1 MRPTAPRV
9 ARLFVPFAI
18 ATLMAV
24 TLALAPVA
32 RAPAQTQRP
41 EQGAKPVARAASG
54 MVSTSHPD
62 VTAVALEVLRNGGNA
77 VDAMLTA
84 IPFQHVIEPQMSNLA
99 GGMGGLIYWAETGEL
114 IYLDAELDHTSN
126 NPPAGQSYGS
136 GGVPTTS
143 GRRIGVPGTV
153 AGLQAAAER
162 YGTLPWPEYF
172 GPAID
177 EAANGFEM
185 YSFLYGEM
193 SAAFERLGAHEA
205 TREKWL
211 RNGFVPP
218 VGTVIRQPR
227 LEATLRQLS
236 QQGAD
241 YFYRG
246 AWAQHFVDEV
256 NRTGGDMTMD
266 DLAAYQVRWV
276 EPVSFRY
283 REYELRGAPPAS
295 TAGVLNGMILNILE
309 NFDLAA
315 MGHYT
320 ESARALAVLRAAYDA
335 AESHTTRFIH
345 DPNLGPVPVD
355 LLLSKEYA
363 GHIAELIEAS
373 LPVPHRTDGSDAAAP
388 LLAAEAAAMVGDL
401 YGDTD
406 TNHMVIADADGNWV
420 SMTHTVYGD
429 TFGTG
434 LVVDGVG
441 VNSGNT
447 FPGSGRAGGRRVI
460 TPFPALMAVD
470 DSGAPWLAIGS
481 PGLSSR
487 AVALVLINYLG
498 YGLTPEAAVDA
509 PRFTGYGP
517 GTPLQVE
524 SRIPETVLD
533 GLGAYGIRVALSA
546 PYNWHMGSIQL
557 VVRDPAT
564 GELIGVAD
572 PRRGGYAAGFTQQR

>member
-9 ARLFVPFAI
+9 SRLFPPFAI
-18 ATLMAV
+18 AALIAV

-32 RAPAQTQRP
+32 GAPAQTQRP

-62 VTAVALEVLRNGGNA
+62 VTAVALEVLQNGGNA

-84 IPFQHVIEPQMSNLA
+84 IPFQHVVEPQMSNLA

-136 GGVPTTS
+136 NGVPTTS

-177 EAANGFEM
+177 KAAEGFEM

-246 AWAQHFVDEV
+246 AWARHFVDEV

-309 NFDLAA
+309 NFDLEA

-320 ESARALAVLRAAYDA
+320 ESARALAILRAAYDA

-345 DPNLGPVPVD
+345 DPNLAPVPVD

-373 LPVPHRTDGSDAAAP
+373 LPAGQRTAGSVAAAP

-447 FPGSGRAGGRRVI
+447 FPGSGQAGSRRVI

-470 DSGAPWLAIGS
+470 DAGAPWLAIGS

-498 YGLTPEAAVDA
+498 YGLAPEAAVDA
-509 PRFTGYGP
+509 PRFSGYGP

-564 GELIGVAD
+564 GELIGIAD
-572 PRRGGYAAGFTQQR
+572 PRRGGYAAGY